1 MSEEFDK
8 KHGADPRE
16 NPRCRLRL
24 LDSIEKMRKLLTAN
38 KESDLHCEALLE
50 DQDLH
55 KPFTREQFEEL
66 IEPWIGE
73 FRACLEESIAK
84 SGKCQINKL
93 RQARVA
99 GSTPTDSS
107 LTIAWSL
114 AFCREPPLNVSSW
127 VSVSFEL
134 A

>member
-1 MSEEFDK
+1 
-8 KHGADPRE
+8 
-16 NPRCRLRL
+16 
-24 LDSIEKMRKLLTAN
+24 MRKLLTAN

-50 DQDLH
+50 DHDLH

-84 SGKCQINKL
+84 SGKLEINKL

-99 GSTPTDSS
+99 GLTLMVSS
-107 LTIAWSL
+107 LTITWL
-114 AFCREPPLNVSSW
+114 VAFCQEPLLRVSSW
-127 VSVSFEL
+127 AS
-134 A
+134 